1 MFSLYVFGTSSNK
14 MAAVQKVSEA
24 QGLMVVISKL
34 SELAMLIVVSRC
46 NLNPLTLC
54 MKFCF
59 MSLFINMATVQIL
72 INNNMI

>member
-1 MFSLYVFGTSSNK
+1 

-46 NLNPLTLC
+46 TINPLNIVYEIFLVC
-54 MKFCF
+54 HY
-59 MSLFINMATVQIL
+59 L
-72 INNNMI
+72 